1 MFKQIKQSFEKEGY
15 KLLSTEY
22 VNAKTY
28 LNFICPNGHN
38 HKITWNAWQSGRRCG
53 KCYHIKISY
62 TYEQIKQSFEKE
74 EYTLI
79 STEYVNAHQKLKF
92 ICPNGHKHEIRW
104 NNWLLG
110 RRCGRCCGNL
120 KITYEQIKQSFEKEE
135 YTLISTEYI
144 NAKSYIEY
152 ICQHGHNHKI
162 IGSAWQQGQRC
173 PECSFIDG
181 SSKTEKEVREYVIKN
196 YTGIILSND
205 RTLILNPKTG
215 KFLELDI
222 WLPEI
227 KKAIEYGAEWYHRTK
242 YQKWKDLYKQKWCKD
257 NGIEL
262 LVIDEKEWK
271 NNRDEI
277 CNKIRKLIC

>member
-62 TYEQIKQSFEKE
+62 
-74 EYTLI
+74 
-79 STEYVNAHQKLKF
+79 
-92 ICPNGHKHEIRW
+92 
-104 NNWLLG
+104 
-110 RRCGRCCGNL
+110 
-120 KITYEQIKQSFEKEE
+120 TYEQIKQSFEKEE